1 MSERPLAAV
10 IIPAHNEEGVIA
22 RLLGNIMAE
31 AEPGEFEIIVAANGC
46 SDGTAQAARNAG
58 PGITVLD
65 LPEPSKVAALNAGD
79 EAATVFPRLYV
90 DADVMVSA
98 ETLRALAR
106 VLSDDGRAGQSS
118 DDGQATSARPAGA
131 PGPLAA
137 APGLQTDLTGASW
150 FVQAHYRIWELTDYR
165 TRGHI
170 GSGIYALSRQGR
182 QRFGRFPDV
191 IADDRYVQQLFTLSE
206 RLTLPEHTFTVHS
219 PKTLRALLRR
229 ATRAAAG
236 NLQLQARTSG
246 SEGAHPKA
254 AAAPAPGSGSQVNL
268 LRRVLPKPALWPA
281 LAVYCTAY
289 LVPRVLAVRKI
300 RSGRMNIWERDE
312 TSRQWH

>member
-1 MSERPLAAV
+1 MIARPLAAV

-22 RLLGNIMAE
+22 RLLRNIMAE

-46 SDGTAQAARNAG
+46 SDGTVQAARNAG

-79 EAATVFPRLYV
+79 AAATVFPRLYV

-106 VLSDDGRAGQSS
+106 VLSDDDETRSS
-118 DDGQATSARPAGA
+118 SPDGQATSSLTALA

-137 APGLQTDLTGASW
+137 APALRTDLTGASW
-150 FVQAHYRIWELTDYR
+150 FVHAHYRIWELTDYR

-182 QRFGRFPDV
+182 QRFGRFPDL

-236 NLQLQARTSG
+236 NIQLQARASG
-246 SEGAHPKA
+246 TESAHPQA
-254 AAAPAPGSGSQVNL
+254 AAASGPGSQVNL

-281 LAVYCTAY
+281 LAVYCTTY
-289 LVPRVLAVRKI
+289 LVPRMLAVRKI